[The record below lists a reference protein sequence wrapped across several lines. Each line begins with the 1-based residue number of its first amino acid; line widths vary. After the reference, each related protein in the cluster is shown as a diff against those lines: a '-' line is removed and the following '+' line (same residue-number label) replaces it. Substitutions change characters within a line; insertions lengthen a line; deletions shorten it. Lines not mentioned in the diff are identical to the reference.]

1 MKYYQVVLNG
11 ENFLIRVDGEKTLM
25 GFYTTKFV
33 EAESAK
39 EAELKAVDVLKQDED
54 LLNLTL
60 NRSGDIY
67 KAPTIYLDTI
77 YEITKSSMED
87 DQGKA
92 WYSMEIDDKDVE

>member
-11 ENFLIRVDGEKTLM
+11 ENFLIRLEGKKTLM

-39 EAELKAVDVLKQDED
+39 EAELKAVGVLKQDED

-60 NRSGDIY
+60 NRGGDIY
-67 KAPTIYLDTI
+67 ITPTIYLDTI
-77 YEITKSSMED
+77 YEIKESSMEG
-87 DQGKA
+87 DQGKS
-92 WYSMEIDDKDVE
+92 WYSMNNL